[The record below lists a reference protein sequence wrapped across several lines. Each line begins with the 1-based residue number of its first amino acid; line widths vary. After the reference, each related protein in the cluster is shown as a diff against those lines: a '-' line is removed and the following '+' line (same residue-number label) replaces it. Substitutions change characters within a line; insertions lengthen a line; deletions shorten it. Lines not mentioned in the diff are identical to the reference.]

1 MSKPKTF
8 RPWNPEQT
16 LLLPPSPVEW
26 LPANHLVFFLLDMAA
41 ELDLSAIY
49 AVYEARD
56 PRGVKAYEPRMMV
69 VLLLY
74 AYCVGIPSSRR
85 IERACWEDAAFRVL
99 TGNQQPDHSRI
110 SDFRLV
116 HLDALAGLFLQVLRL
131 CQKAGLV
138 SLGNVA
144 LDGTKVKA
152 NASKHKAMSHERML
166 KTEAQL
172 EAEIAA
178 LLRKAELIDAQE
190 DTRYG
195 KGKRGDELPKELQLR
210 QDRLDA
216 LRKAKAELE
225 AEAAADH
232 ARRREQQARAAE
244 EQAAEAA
251 AQVADAEAATVAA
264 DHDKADAESEAAAQA
279 LAKEAQQAE
288 RRARSARGRAELAR
302 KLAIEKAQAAV
313 LSTPDP
319 LSSADPLAMP
329 SRNLPTTAA
338 GDPKAKA
345 QRNFTD
351 PDSHILKG
359 GDGWIQGYNC
369 QAAVDGDHQII
380 VAVGVSNQASDAPHL
395 EPMLERIM
403 ANTGQLPEKLIADAG
418 YCSTD
423 NIEASEKRGLD
434 AYVSTSRQ
442 AHGKR
447 PRPSRG
453 PAPRDLDARGR
464 MDRKIRSKAGQAIY
478 ALRKI
483 IVEPVFGQI
492 KGARG
497 LDRFLLRGLEKV
509 DREWTLMAITHNIG
523 KLHRAALAAA

>member
-26 LPANHLVFFLLDMAA
+26 LPANHLVFFLLDQAA

-56 PRGVKAYEPRMMV
+56 PRGVKAYEQRMMAL
-69 VLLLY
+69 LLLY
-74 AYCVGIPSSRR
+74 GYCVGIPSSRR

-116 HLDALAGLFLQVLRL
+116 HLDALAGLFVQVLRL

-138 SLGNVA
+138 SLGNVV
-144 LDGTKVKA
+144 LDGTNVKA

-166 KTEAQL
+166 KTKAQL

-190 DTRYG
+190 VS
-195 KGKRGDELPKELQLR
+195 
-210 QDRLDA
+210 
-216 LRKAKAELE
+216 
-225 AEAAADH
+225 ADN

-251 AQVADAEAATVAA
+251 VQA
-264 DHDKADAESEAAAQA
+264 ADAESAAAAEDKGNSDAEGEAAAQA

-288 RRARSARGRAELAR
+288 RRAKAARGRAELAR
-302 KLAIEKAQAAV
+302 RLAIDKAQAAG
-313 LSTPDP
+313 LSSPDP
-319 LSSADPLAMP
+319 LSSVDPLAMP

-345 QRNFTD
+345 QRNYRFAGLRLHRSRQPHPQRWGRLD
-351 PDSHILKG
+351 PLLQMLGGGRWRPPDSSWRWRLATRQQTSTTSFPWWSGSWPIP
-359 GDGWIQGYNC
+359 
-369 QAAVDGDHQII
+369 
-380 VAVGVSNQASDAPHL
+380 AS
-395 EPMLERIM
+395 
-403 ANTGQLPEKLIADAG
+403 
-418 YCSTD
+418 C
-423 NIEASEKRGLD
+423 
-434 AYVSTSRQ
+434 
-442 AHGKR
+442 
-447 PRPSRG
+447 PRS
-453 PAPRDLDARGR
+453 
-464 MDRKIRSKAGQAIY
+464 
-478 ALRKI
+478 
-483 IVEPVFGQI
+483 
-492 KGARG
+492 
-497 LDRFLLRGLEKV
+497 
-509 DREWTLMAITHNIG
+509 
-523 KLHRAALAAA
+523 